1 MRFVAL
7 GREGER
13 ARARIGPPR
22 SPPRWISW
30 RFVSVVDVGVDGV
43 GIGFDRPLSLPHAST
58 PHARCGVFH
67 RSRVVIVS
75 AAVDG
80 GIGVAASLS
89 DAHSSHVF
97 RPLPVPSLRSS
108 ALAMTHLKRSG
119 GKRSGETHV
128 LFFDEAF

>member
-1 MRFVAL
+1 MRAL
-7 GREGER
+7 
-13 ARARIGPPR
+13 ALLVLAC
-22 SPPRWISW
+22 WISW
-30 RFVSVVDVGVDGV
+30 CFVSVVDVDVDGV
-43 GIGFDRPLSLPHAST
+43 GLGSIAPSRT

-108 ALAMTHLKRSG
+108 VLAMTHLKRSG
-119 GKRSGETHV
+119 GKEVGKPMCCFYLRLTQV
-128 LFFDEAF
+128 